1 MTDPRTEEE
10 LVQVTTV
17 LGKGELVAVPQGT
30 MFAIHRVV
38 RDDRSGETE
47 FEFEGL
53 ATMTGACNTLRWWK
67 A

>member
-1 MTDPRTEEE
+1 MVDPVTEDE
-10 LVQVTTV
+10 LVEVTAV
-17 LGKGELVAVPQGT
+17 LAKGNLVAVPQGT

-47 FEFEGL
+47 FEFGGL
-53 ATMTGACNTLRWWK
+53 ATLTGAANTLRWWK